1 MKKILAVLSI
11 LLVVMSLSAC
21 APKKTTYELAL
32 VTDIG
37 TIDDK
42 SFNQGAWEGVKQYA
56 DEKKITYQYYK
67 PTKATTAA
75 YVEAI
80 GLAVDGGAKVVVTPG
95 YMFAPAVFEAQSKY
109 PNVKF
114 VLLDADPHTED
125 YATFRIDSN
134 VYAIYY
140 AEEQS
145 GFLAGYAAV
154 KDGYTTLGFMGGMAV
169 PAVVRF
175 GHGFVQGAE
184 AAAAELSVNVT
195 VKYEYLN
202 SFAPDPAHQTKAAGW
217 YAEGVQVIFAA
228 AGGAGL
234 SVMAAADATTG
245 AKVIGVDVDQSNLSN
260 NVITSATKGLTT
272 SVYAALT
279 DYYAG
284 TFKGGQIVTLDVTKN
299 GVGLPMATSRFA
311 TFNQAAYD
319 AIFAKLVSGEI
330 VVKKDAAKVVDL
342 VVPHVVVTVI
352 GEETI
357 PQ

>member
-1 MKKILAVLSI
+1 MKKILAVLTV

-56 DEKKITYQYYK
+56 DENDITYQYYK
-67 PTKATTAA
+67 PTEASDAA
-75 YVEAI
+75 YLAAI
-80 GLAVDGGAKVVVTPG
+80 ALAVEGGAKVVVTPG
-95 YMFAPAVFEAQSKY
+95 YMFAPAILEAQDLY
-109 PNVKF
+109 PDVKF
-114 VLLDADPHTED
+114 VLLDADPHNADYTEL
-125 YATFRIDSN
+125 RIEDN
-134 VYAIYY
+134 VYSIYY

-154 KDGYTTLGFMGGMAV
+154 IDGYTNLGFFGGMAV

-184 AAAAELSVNVT
+184 VAAAEKGINVT

-202 SFAPDPAHQTKAAGW
+202 TFGPSADVQTKAAAW
-217 YAEGVQVIFAA
+217 YAEGVEVIFAA

-234 SVMAAADATTG
+234 SAMAAADATTN
-245 AKVIGVDVDQSNLSN
+245 AKVIGVDVDQSNLSAS
-260 NVITSATKGLTT
+260 VISSATKGLTT
-272 SVYAALT
+272 SVYGALT

-284 TFKGGQIVTLDVTKN
+284 TFKGGVIDTLDVAKD
-299 GVGLPMATSRFA
+299 GVGLPMATSKF
-311 TFNQAAYD
+311 TVFNQAKYD
-319 AIFAKLVSGEI
+319 EVFAKLVAGTI

-352 GEETI
+352 GAE
-357 PQ
+357 

>member
-1 MKKILAVLSI
+1 MKKIIAVLAI
-11 LLVVMSLSAC
+11 LLVVVSLTAC
-21 APKKTTYELAL
+21 AKKVETPTYELAL

-42 SFNQGAWEGVKQYA
+42 SFNQGAWEGVKKYA
-56 DEKKITYQYYK
+56 DEKDITYNYYK
-67 PTKATTAA
+67 PTEASTAA

-95 YMFAPAVFEAQSKY
+95 YMFAPAVFEAQSLY
-109 PNVKF
+109 PEVKF

-125 YATFRIDSN
+125 YGTFRIDKN

-154 KDGYTTLGFMGGMAV
+154 IDGYTSLGFMGGMAV

-184 AAAAELSVNVT
+184 VAAVELGVEVT

-202 SFAPDPAHQTKAAGW
+202 SFAPDAAHQTKAAGW
-217 YAEGVQVIFAA
+217 YSEGVEVIFAA

-234 SVMAAADATTG
+234 SVMAAAEASTG
-245 AKVIGVDVDQSNLSN
+245 AKVIGVDVDQSNLSTT
-260 NVITSATKGLTT
+260 VITSATKGLTS

-279 DYYAG
+279 DFYANA
-284 TFKGGQIVTLDVTKN
+284 FKGGTIVTLDVVKN
-299 GVGLPMATSRFA
+299 GVGLPADLSRFT
-311 TFNQAAYD
+311 TFNKAKYD
-319 AIFAKLVSGEI
+319 AIYAKLVSGAI

-342 VVPHVVVTVI
+342 VVPHVLVTVV
-352 GEETI
+352 GAE
-357 PQ
+357 